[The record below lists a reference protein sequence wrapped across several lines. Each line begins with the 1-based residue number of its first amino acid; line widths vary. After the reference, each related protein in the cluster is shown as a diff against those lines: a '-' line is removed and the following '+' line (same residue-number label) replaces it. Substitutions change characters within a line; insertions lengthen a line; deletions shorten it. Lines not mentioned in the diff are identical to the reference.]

1 MAAAGDAG
9 SEAAPKAK
17 SMARCKAKA
26 AAGDDGS
33 HEAEPTADEELAEV
47 VVESNTSSRT
57 LIGGGGYPED
67 SLAI

>member
-17 SMARCKAKA
+17 ARAKAKA

-33 HEAEPTADEELAEV
+33 HEAEPTWAELEAEV

-57 LIGGGGYPED
+57 LIGGGIP
-67 SLAI
+67 

>member
-33 HEAEPTADEELAEV
+33 HEAEPTADEELEAEV

-57 LIGGGGYPED
+57 LIGGED
-67 SLAI
+67 TLKIL